1 MSQVIHAFVYI
12 PPCRAN
18 ATLRKVY
25 SLALLHIYE
34 DRVTSACAAFVE
46 MLGLDSGFLRVDLEA
61 ARRIIEFG
69 DGVNFELNEGGSLS
83 DEMKLIKEEKRQ
95 STGLFCLCR
104 HVAVFYQYSRNSLS
118 TTY

>member
-1 MSQVIHAFVYI
+1 MHAIVYI
-12 PPCRAN
+12 PSCRAN

-69 DGVNFELNEGGSLS
+69 DGVNYELNEGGSLS
-83 DEMKLIKEEKRQ
+83 DEMKAIKEEKRQ
-95 STGLFCLCR
+95 STGLSAHMTR
-104 HVAVFYQYSRNSLS
+104 HVAVFYQYSRNCLRC
-118 TTY
+118 TMY